1 MCPGCGAF
9 AFGEQAFCGRCGL
22 QRLERTFA
30 NEASTEPAPPESP
43 VVADRRSPIPRSLL
57 VGIAPLF
64 LLLGGLAAL
73 VAKDVR
79 SDSHRPPSPP
89 PVAFGLAADY
99 AGSDVAGSDVAG
111 SDDAC
116 SDFACSDFAHSVRG
130 GTRPMTRIDCPNGGL
145 TRASIHRVEGTTQLS

>member
-1 MCPGCGAF
+1 MNRTSNSWVCPGCGAF
-9 AFGEQAFCGRCGL
+9 TFGEQAICGRCGL

-30 NEASTEPAPPESP
+30 NEASTESAPPESP

-57 VGIAPLF
+57 VGIALLF

-99 AGSDVAGSDVAG
+99 ACSDF
-111 SDDAC
+111 AC

-145 TRASIHRVEGTTQLS
+145 TRASIHRVEGTMQLS